1 MLFLL
6 NLVTTVVLVT
16 KKRRFY
22 LNLVFN
28 LVKRTFSMCF
38 FYRGNEFG
46 PLSPGCHPYRAWGT
60 FFYVLLIKC
69 CFPTY
74 KFGRRRVALV
84 PTVTVPTRRQVE
96 KVPLTFLE
104 GGHFHFFTFHF
115 FIFYV
120 TSRFASIEN
129 IRGIV

>member
-28 LVKRTFSMCF
+28 LVKRTFLMCF

-46 PLSPGCHPYRAWGT
+46 PPSPGRHPYRAWGT
-60 FFYVLLIKC
+60 FFLCTYFIYCQPSMLLLNILLSAQYVVITLL
-69 CFPTY
+69 
-74 KFGRRRVALV
+74 
-84 PTVTVPTRRQVE
+84 VT
-96 KVPLTFLE
+96 
-104 GGHFHFFTFHF
+104 
-115 FIFYV
+115 
-120 TSRFASIEN
+120 
-129 IRGIV
+129 

>member
-1 MLFLL
+1 MFFLL
-6 NLVTTVVLVT
+6 NLVTTAVLVT

-28 LVKRTFSMCF
+28 LVKRTFLMCF
-38 FYRGNEFG
+38 FIGVTIEPPSSPATAPIERGG
-46 PLSPGCHPYRAWGT
+46 P

-96 KVPLTFLE
+96 KVPLSLF
-104 GGHFHFFTFHF
+104 
-115 FIFYV
+115 
-120 TSRFASIEN
+120 
-129 IRGIV
+129 